1 MVSSP
6 MSHRALIE
14 LEGKVIGCAL
24 ALFCAPIVSHKLGY
38 E

>member
-1 MVSSP
+1 
-6 MSHRALIE
+6 MSDQAFAE
-14 LEGKVIGCAL
+14 LEGKAIGCAL